1 MVSPKEKVRANIYK
15 SLLEEEKR
23 RNKKMSV
30 FSLSLFVV
38 GIFTGTSYNS
48 LKESMIGEQEI
59 QQVVALNSSENTVKG
74 MENKDFNKMIDEL
87 FQVNEIKIDKRDFN
101 SENLFVTELKI

>member
-38 GIFTGTSYNS
+38 GIFTGTSYDS
-48 LKESMIGEQEI
+48 LKESIVGNQDI
-59 QQVVALNSSENTVKG
+59 PQVVALNNSENTLKSI
-74 MENKDFNKMIDEL
+74 ENKDFNKMIDDL
-87 FQVNEIKIDKRDFN
+87 FQVNEIKIDRKDFN